1 MADSRLLSEET
12 AAWIALSLAPRVG
25 RVTIRRLVEA
35 FGAASEVWKA
45 GDRALAGVRGV
56 SSSARAS
63 ILKGPD
69 MAGARR
75 VLKIISRLGGWVMT
89 CMDED
94 YPEALSEVPDRPA
107 ILYGLGIRDAL
118 SGPCVAVVGSRA
130 ASSYGIRAAAQ
141 IASGLASQGIH
152 VVSGLALG
160 IDSQAH
166 RACVHAGGV
175 TVAVTGCGIDV
186 VYPRR
191 NRQLAK
197 KITERGAV
205 ITEYPPGTPPE
216 SAHFPARNRIIS
228 GLSRGVVVVE
238 ASRRSGSLITASMA
252 LEQGREVM
260 AVPGSIYSMKS
271 SGAHWLIRQG
281 ATPVTGLGDIMEALG
296 WEGGLSAHGLAS
308 GPEQGCGV
316 QNPPQGLGDAELRL
330 WKDLDDY
337 PRHIDDLAASSGLSA
352 AEASG
357 LLIQMELQ
365 GLVQAMPGQMYQ
377 RAMPKI

>member
-1 MADSRLLSEET
+1 MADSRLSSEET

-56 SSSARAS
+56 SSGARTS

-69 MAGARR
+69 MAGAGR
-75 VLKIISRLGGWVMT
+75 VMKIISRLGGWVMT

-94 YPEALSEVPDRPA
+94 YPEALSQVPDRPA

-130 ASSYGIRAAAQ
+130 ASSYGIRVAGQ

-281 ATPVTGLGDIMEALG
+281 AVPVTGLDDIMEALG
-296 WEGGLSAHGLAS
+296 WEGGPSAHGLEPA
-308 GPEQGCGV
+308 PEQGCGV
-316 QNPPQGLGDAELRL
+316 QNPPKGLGDAELRL

-352 AEASG
+352 AEAAG

-377 RAMPKI
+377 RSMPEI